1 MATVTRAAL
10 RRYVVA
16 HQGYTSRVRSAKP
29 AEVAH
34 EIARLGAVQLDSIA
48 TVDRAHRIT
57 LSTRIGG
64 YDEKAVSALLTRGEI
79 FEYWAH
85 EACLLPIQDYPLFKR
100 RMEHLANEH
109 WWGRKR
115 QARDVEENIEPHG
128 GHVPI
133 LAGFEG

>member
-1 MATVTRAAL
+1 MSTPEASVVEFPPLLDFPAPRLRAYPRETV
-10 RRYVVA
+10 
-16 HQGYTSRVRSAKP
+16 SRL
-29 AEVAH
+29 
-34 EIARLGAVQLDSIA
+34 LGNG
-48 TVDRAHRIT
+48 R
-57 LSTRIGG
+57 
-64 YDEKAVSALLTRGEI
+64 I